1 MKTVKYKENNMKA
14 KEVME
19 LLDISRR
26 TLTRYI
32 TKGVIKGNRLPT
44 GRYIYDDESVYKLA
58 GEKKYTKEK
67 EIDKSISLFTE
78 DEVIAITMIM
88 QSWSL
93 DNNSWSIEQYTEK
106 LRKLCKEIKLLSIC
120 KKIKGE

>member
-1 MKTVKYKENNMKA
+1 MKA

-19 LLDISRR
+19 LLEISRR

-32 TKGVIKGNRLPT
+32 TKGVIKGSRLPT
-44 GRYIYDDESVYKLA
+44 GRYIYDDESVLKLA
-58 GEKKYTKEK
+58 GKKKHSKEKK
-67 EIDKSISLFTE
+67 IDTSVYLFTE

-88 QSWSL
+88 QNWSL
-93 DNNSWSIEQYTEK
+93 DNNNWSIEQYTEK
-106 LRKLCKEIKLLSIC
+106 LRKVCKEIKLLSIC

>member
-1 MKTVKYKENNMKA
+1 MKA

-19 LLDISRR
+19 LLEISRR

-32 TKGVIKGNRLPT
+32 TNGIIKGNKLPT
-44 GRYIYDDESVYKLA
+44 GRYIYDDESVLKLA
-58 GEKKYTKEK
+58 SKKKYTKEK
-67 EIDKSISLFTE
+67 EIDKSIYLFTE
-78 DEVIAITMIM
+78 NEVIAITMIM

-93 DNNSWSIEQYTEK
+93 DNNDWTIEQYIEK
-106 LRKLCKEIKLLSIC
+106 LKKVCKEIKLLNVL

>member
-1 MKTVKYKENNMKA
+1 MKA

-44 GRYIYDDESVYKLA
+44 GRYIYDDESVLKLA
-58 GEKKYTKEK
+58 SKKKHTKEK
-67 EIDKSISLFTE
+67 EIDKGIYLFTE

-88 QSWSL
+88 QNWSL
-93 DNNSWSIEQYTEK
+93 DNNNWSIEQYTEK
-106 LRKLCKEIKLLSIC
+106 LKKVCKEVKLLSIC

>member
-1 MKTVKYKENNMKA
+1 MKA

-26 TLTRYI
+26 TLSRYI
-32 TKGVIKGNRLPT
+32 ISGVIKGTRLPT
-44 GRYIYDDESVYKLA
+44 GRYIYDDESVLKLA
-58 GEKKYTKEK
+58 GKKKYTKEK
-67 EIDKSISLFTE
+67 EIDKSIYLFTE
-78 DEVIAITMIM
+78 DEVIAIAMIM

-93 DNNSWSIEQYTEK
+93 DNNDWSIEQYIEK
-106 LRKLCKEIKLLSIC
+106 LKKVCKEIKLLSIC

>member
-1 MKTVKYKENNMKA
+1 MEA

-19 LLDISRR
+19 LLD
-26 TLTRYI
+26 
-32 TKGVIKGNRLPT
+32 KG
-44 GRYIYDDESVYKLA
+44 IY
-58 GEKKYTKEK
+58 
-67 EIDKSISLFTE
+67 LFTE

-93 DNNSWSIEQYTEK
+93 DNNDWSIEQYTKK